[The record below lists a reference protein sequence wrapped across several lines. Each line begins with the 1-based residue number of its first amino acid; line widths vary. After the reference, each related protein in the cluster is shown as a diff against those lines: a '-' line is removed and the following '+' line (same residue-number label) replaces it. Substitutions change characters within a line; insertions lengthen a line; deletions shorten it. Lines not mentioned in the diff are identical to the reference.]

1 MKVALLGMAGEY
13 DEEAASLSG
22 INKYMYSI
30 YSEIKKIGGVEI
42 DKIEYKK
49 VAKKFPWANHL
60 AFYLQSGK
68 VGNKVYDII
77 HNPNGIRPCRIK
89 SGGRTKFVTTIHD
102 LMPVTDRGRPFH
114 DIKGG
119 LVSLNSRFSD
129 YVATEGFKLALKSDH
144 IIVDAE
150 LGRYELMEFAKDYG
164 GYDLKKITAIRL
176 AIDEKFNSSPIPPKE
191 KNKIFKVG
199 YVGSYNGTK
208 NINMAIASIKLLK
221 EQDISLELWGK
232 KTIEA
237 QLLEKQIDG
246 DKRIQFKG
254 IAPEDEKVSIFDGFD
269 IFVHPGVYESIIQF
283 EALARGLPVIVRKD
297 AKLTDDL
304 RMHCFEVE
312 DEQEMAE
319 CIMRLK
325 SQGYDE
331 RRRRDGMEW
340 ARGFTWKRNA
350 EDVVKVYKKVLE

>member
-1 MKVALLGMAGEY
+1 MKVALLGMVGEY
-13 DEEAASLSG
+13 DKEAASLSG

-30 YSEIKKIGGVEI
+30 YSEIKKIGGLEI

-68 VGNKVYDII
+68 VGNKAYDII

-89 SGGRTKFVTTIHD
+89 SNGRTKFVTTIHD
-102 LMPVTDRGRPFH
+102 LMPVTDRSRPFH
-114 DIKGG
+114 GLKGG

-150 LGRYELMEFAKDYG
+150 LGKSELVEFAKEHG
-164 GYDLKKITAIRL
+164 GYDPEKITAIRL
-176 AIDEKFNSSPIPPKE
+176 AIDEKFNSPVPPKK

-208 NINMAIASIKLLK
+208 NINMAITSIKLIEDK
-221 EQDISLELWGK
+221 EVSLELWGK
-232 KTIEA
+232 KTVEA
-237 QLLEKQIDG
+237 QLLDALIGG

-254 IAPEDEKVSIFDGFD
+254 IAPEEQKVGIFDSFD
-269 IFVHPGVYESIIQF
+269 VFVHPGVYESIIQF

-297 AKLTDDL
+297 AKLTEDL
-304 RMHCFEVE
+304 RAHCFEVE
-312 DEQEMAE
+312 DEQQMAE

-325 SQGYDE
+325 SQGYEE
-331 RRRRDGMEW
+331 RKRKEGIEW

>member
-1 MKVALLGMAGEY
+1 MKVALLGMTGEY
-13 DEEAASLSG
+13 DKEAASLSG

-60 AFYLQSGK
+60 AFYLQSSK
-68 VGNKVYDII
+68 VGNKTYDII
-77 HNPNGIRPCRIK
+77 HNPNGIRPYRIK
-89 SGGRTKFVTTIHD
+89 PSGRTKFVTTIHD
-102 LMPVTDRGRPFH
+102 LMPVTNRERQFH

-129 YVATEGFKLALKSDH
+129 YIATEGFKLALKSDH

-150 LGRYELMEFAKDYG
+150 LGRHELAEFAKDYG

-176 AIDEKFNSSPIPPKE
+176 AIDEKFASPVPPKN

-199 YVGSYNGTK
+199 YVGSYNATK
-208 NINMAIASIKLLK
+208 NINIAIASIKSIK
-221 EQDISLELWGK
+221 NQDISLELWGK

-237 QLLEKQIDG
+237 QLLEKQVAG

-254 IAPEDEKVSIFDGFD
+254 IAPESEKVSIFDSFD

-283 EALARGLPVIVRKD
+283 EALARGLPVIVKKD
-297 AKLTDDL
+297 AKLTNDL
-304 RMHCFEVE
+304 RMHCFEVQ
-312 DEQEMAE
+312 DEQQMAD
-319 CIMRLK
+319 CILQLK
-325 SQGYDE
+325 EEGYDQKK
-331 RRRRDGMEW
+331 RKSAMEW

>member
-1 MKVALLGMAGEY
+1 MKGEY
-13 DEEAASLSG
+13 DEETASLSG

-30 YSEIKKIGGVEI
+30 YSEIKKIDGIEI
-42 DKIEYKK
+42 DKIEYNK
-49 VAKKFPWANHL
+49 VAKKFPWANHI
-60 AFYLQSGK
+60 AFFLQSGK

-77 HNPNGIRPCRIK
+77 HNPNGIRPYRIK
-89 SGGRTKFVTTIHD
+89 PGSGTKFVTTIHD
-102 LMPVTDRGRPFH
+102 LMPVTDRERPFH
-114 DIKGG
+114 DIRGG

-150 LGRYELMEFAKDYG
+150 LGRFELIEFAKNYG
-164 GYDLKKITAIRL
+164 GYDPKKITAIRL
-176 AIDEKFNSSPIPPKE
+176 AIDEKFNSPVPPK
-191 KNKIFKVG
+191 KTNKIFKVG

-208 NINMAIASIKLLK
+208 NINMAIASIKLIK

-237 QLLEKQIDG
+237 QLLEKQIGG

-254 IAPEDEKVSIFDGFD
+254 IAPEDEKVAIFDGFD
-269 IFVHPGVYESIIQF
+269 LFVHPGVYESIIQF

-304 RMHCFEVE
+304 RAHCFEVE
-312 DEQEMAE
+312 DEQQMAD
-319 CIMRLK
+319 CIVRLK
-325 SQGYDE
+325 KEGYE
-331 RRRRDGMEW
+331 EKKKKAAMEW